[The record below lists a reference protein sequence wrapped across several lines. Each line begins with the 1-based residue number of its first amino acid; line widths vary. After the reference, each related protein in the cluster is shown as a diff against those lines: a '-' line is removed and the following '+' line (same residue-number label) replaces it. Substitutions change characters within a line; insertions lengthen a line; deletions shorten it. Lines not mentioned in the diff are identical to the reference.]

1 MSDGT
6 GRPERWLE
14 SARNGPDLLSPAS
27 TVAVDD
33 RFMASGDEAGS
44 SPGDRKFR
52 PDVQGLRAVA
62 ILLVVLF
69 HADIPGL
76 QGGYVGVDVFFVI
89 SGFVITG
96 VLLRERAATRRTS
109 LLAFYGRRARR
120 ILPAASVVLVVTVVV
135 SYWLLGPNI
144 GRSTAVDGQWAAGF
158 LANVHFALTSTNY
171 LASQQPPSALQNYW
185 SLAVEEQFY
194 IVYPTVFLVVASL
207 FTRRS
212 LRSRIGIVLGAV
224 IVASF
229 AFSVS
234 LTSSN
239 AANAFF
245 SPLTRAWELA
255 LGGLIAVSGEYLKR
269 LPRSVAEAMSWLG
282 LGGIVFATC
291 AFTSASAYPGSL
303 VAVPVIGAG
312 LIIAAG
318 AAQPTWGA
326 ESLLRLRPFQWLGLI
341 SYSLYLWHWPIL
353 IIATQRRGS
362 AQLPVMDNILLLL
375 FALVLA
381 IGTYVVLE
389 NPVRHARS
397 LMTRPWASVAMGGC
411 LIAAS
416 FGVATAEVQRTQ
428 QGTSTNISAAAP
440 GAVCHPQYR
449 NEQMA
454 LRSAMQ
460 AGNFPADIRPMVHPL
475 QMVVVGDSTAC
486 TLVGGLAAVGG
497 VYGVH
502 VADGTVI
509 GCGIV
514 SGQAP
519 PYYYGSVNLERPTRY
534 CQSEADHAEASAIA
548 RGKPDLI
555 VWGSTEER
563 SSVLVAGA
571 GGDKVLA
578 KGTREWRAVMLKR
591 MNARVEQFL
600 ATGAKVVLL
609 LQPPFVNSGYPTQ
622 PTQSDRDFERLNGLL
637 REVAAA
643 HPGRVATVDL
653 NSRVCPSGPP
663 CPYVVDGIG
672 EGQGFGNGVRADG
685 QHYGLMGSLWVGEWV
700 LPKIL
705 ATATG
710 HS

>member
-1 MSDGT
+1 MPG
-6 GRPERWLE
+6 
-14 SARNGPDLLSPAS
+14 
-27 TVAVDD
+27 
-33 RFMASGDEAGS
+33 GDEAGS

-62 ILLVVLF
+62 ILLVVLY
-69 HADIPGL
+69 HADIPGVR
-76 QGGYVGVDVFFVI
+76 GGYVGVDVFFVI

-120 ILPAASVVLVVTVVV
+120 ILPAASVVLVVTVVA
-135 SYWLLGPNI
+135 SYWLLGPTI

-171 LASQQPPSALQNYW
+171 LASQQPPSPLQNYW

-194 IVYPTVFLVVASL
+194 VVYPTIFLVVASL
-207 FTRRS
+207 VTRRS
-212 LRSRIGIVLGAV
+212 LRVRIGIVLGAV
-224 IVASF
+224 ILASF
-229 AFSVS
+229 AYSVS

-239 AANAFF
+239 AAGAFF
-245 SPLTRAWELA
+245 SPFTRAWELA
-255 LGGLIAVSGEYLKR
+255 LGGLIAVSGEYLTR
-269 LPRSVAEAMSWLG
+269 LPRSVAATLSWLG
-282 LGGIVFATC
+282 LGGILFATF

-312 LIIAAG
+312 LIIAGG
-318 AAQPTWGA
+318 AAQPTWGV
-326 ESLLRLRPFQWLGLI
+326 ESLLRLRPFQWLGLV

-353 IIATQRRGS
+353 IIATQRRGT
-362 AQLPVMDNILLLL
+362 AQLPVMDNVLWLVV
-375 FALVLA
+375 ALALA
-381 IGTYVVLE
+381 IATYVVLE

-397 LMTRPWASVAMGGC
+397 LVTRPWASVAMGGC

-428 QGTSTNISAAAP
+428 PVTSTNIGAAAP
-440 GAVCHPQYR
+440 GAVCHPQ
-449 NEQMA
+449 NERMA
-454 LRSAMQ
+454 LRSDIQ
-460 AGNFPADIRPMVHPL
+460 AGTFPADIRPVVPQL
-475 QMVVVGDSTAC
+475 RMVVVGDSTAC
-486 TLVGGLAAVGG
+486 TLLGGLTAVGG
-497 VYGVH
+497 AYGVH

-519 PYYYGSVNLERPTRY
+519 PYYYGGVNLEGLTKY
-534 CQSEADHAEASAIA
+534 CQSEADRSEASAIA
-548 RGKPDLI
+548 RGKPNII

-563 SSVLVAGA
+563 SSVLAA
-571 GGDKVLA
+571 GGDAVLT
-578 KGTREWRAVMLKR
+578 KGTREWKTVMLKR

-609 LQPPFVNSGYPTQ
+609 LQPPSVNAGNPTQ
-622 PTQSDRDFERLNGLL
+622 PTQSDMDFERLNGLL
-637 REVAAA
+637 REVAAS

-653 NSRVCPSGPP
+653 ASRVCPTGPP

-672 EGQGFGNGVRADG
+672 QGEAYGNGLREDG
-685 QHYGLMGSLWVGEWV
+685 LHYGPVGSLWVAEWLV
-700 LPKIL
+700 PKIL
-705 ATATG
+705 AVALG
-710 HS
+710 HP